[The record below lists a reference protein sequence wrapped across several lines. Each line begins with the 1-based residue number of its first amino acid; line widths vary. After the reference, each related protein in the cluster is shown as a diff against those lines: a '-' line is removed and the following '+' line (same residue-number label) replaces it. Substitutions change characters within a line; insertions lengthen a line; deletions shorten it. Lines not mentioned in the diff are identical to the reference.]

1 VGVLGGTVFFC
12 GLVIAKLGSARLTK
26 RFGAG
31 GAVRTSL
38 LAAVAGNAIIA
49 ASPIFAGVAAGRVL
63 SGISLGLALV
73 LGPVLARATG
83 SVRMIGLF
91 GASVTLGTAGALG
104 AGAAMRAAGIDWRL
118 DFVLAAG
125 LAAGALAAMPD
136 PGEAEVTSGSVIG
149 LARRSVR
156 RLPAWRLELLFMTA
170 LGVPYV
176 LGVWLIPY
184 LTDDVGF
191 SAGLAGALG
200 IVLFA
205 MAAILRPEGARLEAD
220 GTSLSLLGG
229 IAPLI
234 AAAGLILLAFSDL
247 AVVAVAGVILAGI
260 GFAVPY
266 ATMYD
271 EAARLF
277 PDAKVASVGLFSVGA
292 NVLPAVVTPF
302 VGAAIAADR
311 GELAVL
317 ALAGLT
323 IAAGLANL
331 RPPVRT

>member
-83 SVRMIGLF
+83 SVRMIGR
-91 GASVTLGTAGALG
+91 